1 MYVWLK
7 VLHIIAVVLFLG
19 NIITGVFW
27 HRHAARTRDPHL
39 LAHAVDGV
47 IRSDRLFTMPG
58 VLLIIATGVLTAMQ
72 LGLPLL
78 KTGWILWSL
87 VLFAISGLLFGTQVA
102 PLQRQLLALAKAGS
116 SKGAFDY
123 DAYHRLAVR
132 WEFTGTVATLTPL
145 AALVLMVMKPAL

>member
-7 VLHIIAVVLFLG
+7 VLHIVAVVLFLG

-39 LAHAVDGV
+39 LARTVEGV

-58 VLLIIATGVLTAMQ
+58 VLVIIATGVLMAMQ

-78 KTGWILWSL
+78 KTGWITWSL
-87 VLFAISGLLFGTQVA
+87 VLFAISGLLFGMQVA
-102 PLQRQLLALAKAGS
+102 PLQRKLLALAQAGS
-116 SKGAFDY
+116 SQGAFDY
-123 DAYHRLAVR
+123 DAYHRIATR
-132 WEFTGTVATLTPL
+132 WEVIGTIATLTPL
-145 AALVLMVMKPAL
+145 AALVLMVMKPPL

>member
-7 VLHIIAVVLFLG
+7 VLHIVAVVLFLG

-39 LAHAVDGV
+39 LARTVEGV

-58 VLLIIATGVLTAMQ
+58 VLVIIATGVLMAMQ

-102 PLQRQLLALAKAGS
+102 PLQRKLLALAQAGS
-116 SKGAFDY
+116 SKATFDY
-123 DAYHRLAVR
+123 DAYHRVAAR
-132 WEFTGTVATLTPL
+132 WELTGAIATLTPL